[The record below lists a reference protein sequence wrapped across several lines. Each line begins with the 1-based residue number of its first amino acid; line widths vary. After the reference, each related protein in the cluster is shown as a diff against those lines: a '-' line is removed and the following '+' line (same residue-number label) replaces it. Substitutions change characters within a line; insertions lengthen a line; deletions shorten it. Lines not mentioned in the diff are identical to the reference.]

1 MRIRT
6 LTAGLAVTLALAA
19 PSFPAMAHPAST
31 DTRMD
36 VVMSAIADD
45 PIAYREFFTEFPKGA
60 DLHQHLSGAVW
71 AESLITWAAQ
81 DGLCLTPVTFV
92 ASAGPCT
99 SEQISAASVQSSPS
113 LQSEVIAAWSMR
125 MFIPSLTHS
134 GHDQF
139 FNTFGKFSRIL
150 DPANRSGQALA
161 EVLNQA
167 AADSV
172 VRLETKF
179 SPVFRDFPT
188 LISAINGQ
196 APSAVRDP
204 ARFPEALAVLRSAGL
219 DAQAEYAIAGT
230 TGILAAKDAS
240 LGCVSAAPQPG
251 CGVDLGLIAQVNRNA
266 TPDSVF
272 AELALDFS
280 IASRDSR
287 VVAVDLVAP
296 EDGLNALNDY
306 SLHMTMVRFM
316 RSQFPGVHV
325 TLHAGELVPGLVP
338 PAALT
343 SHIRQAVEV
352 AGAERIGHGVS
363 IRNERNAK
371 QLMSEMRK
379 RGVLVEVSLTSNEQI
394 LGIKGKQSQLPVYR
408 ANGVPVSLSTDD
420 PGVERTDLSA
430 QYMKA
435 RRWFQLSY
443 ADLKKMSYDGIA
455 HAFVSNSSKIA
466 LKSRL
471 DRAFANFEKKYAR

>member
-1 MRIRT
+1 MRIRILSAVLAASIA
-6 LTAGLAVTLALAA
+6 LTAPT
-19 PSFPAMAHPAST
+19 FPAVAQPASV

-36 VVMSAIADD
+36 AVMAAIADD

-71 AESLITWAAQ
+71 AESMLTWAAQ
-81 DGLCLTPVTFV
+81 DGLCLTQVTFV

-99 SEQISAASVQSSPS
+99 SDQISAASVLSNPA
-113 LQSEVIAAWSMR
+113 LQSQVIAAWSMR
-125 MFIPSLTHS
+125 LFIPSLTQS

-139 FNTFGKFSRIL
+139 FNTFGKFSTIL
-150 DPANRSGQALA
+150 DPVNRSGQALA

-167 AADSV
+167 ATDSV

-179 SPVFRDFPT
+179 TPWVSGFPT
-188 LISAINGQ
+188 LTVAINSQ
-196 APSAVRDP
+196 APSVVRDP
-204 ARFPEALAVLRSAGL
+204 ARFPEALAVLQRAGL
-219 DAQAEYAIAGT
+219 DSLATTAISST
-230 TGILAAKDAS
+230 SEILAAKEAA
-240 LGCVSAAPQPG
+240 LGCGSVAQQPG

-266 TPDSVF
+266 TPDKVF
-272 AELALDFS
+272 AQLALDFS
-280 IASRDSR
+280 IAARDSR

-306 SLHMTMVRFM
+306 SLHMQMVRFM

-338 PAALT
+338 PAALA

-352 AGAERIGHGVS
+352 AGAERIGHGVG
-363 IRNERNAK
+363 IRTERNAK

-394 LGIKGKQSQLPVYR
+394 LGIKGMQSQLPVYR

-435 RRWFQLSY
+435 RRWFHLSY

-455 HAFVSNSSKIA
+455 HSFVSNARKGA
-466 LKSRL
+466 LKKRL
-471 DRAFANFEKKYAR
+471 DQAFAKFESKYAI